1 MKKLKAF
8 CRFMLLHHIAFLQG
22 IEVVFWQEME
32 VQQIPLAVEPFWAKD
47 CVSLENLMEI
57 DDDLECSN

>member
-22 IEVVFWQEME
+22 IDAVFWQEME
-32 VQQIPLAVEPFWAKD
+32 VQEIPLAVLPFWARD
-47 CVSLENLMEI
+47 CVSLENL
-57 DDDLECSN
+57 LEE